1 MTEQECWQIAS
12 DRIAAL
18 RREIADTATDP
29 THQPQPAGAGR
40 PGSTGRLILG
50 ALTGKREGQP

>member
-1 MTEQECWQIAS
+1 MTEQERWHIAS

-18 RREIADTATDP
+18 RREIADTAADP
-29 THQPQPAGAGR
+29 THQPLPAGDGR

-50 ALTGKREGQP
+50 AQTGKT